1 MSTLVGLKPA
11 SLLQTEMLAD
21 VRFGSKAKC
30 SAKGHVRFTPESGHV
45 QCTSPCPLSAN
56 SGLMQRSKQHLYS
69 ITSSARASS
78 NGGTFEEVGM
88 STKCQKVGDA
98 RPQTSSNCKMFKPAF
113 ESVRYMSPFLST
125 KQSDDWTTWGR
136 FGRGSNIRVGLGGTK

>member
-1 MSTLVGLKPA
+1 MSALGQK
-11 SLLQTEMLAD
+11 
-21 VRFGSKAKC
+21 RC

-56 SGLMQRSKQHLYS
+56 SELMQRSKQHLYS

-113 ESVRYMSPFLST
+113 ESVRYISPFLST
-125 KQSDDWTTWGR
+125 KQSDDWTTWGQ